1 MLPNSIE
8 RTTPIL
14 GYNPYAFIMGEKSNY
29 SHNVTN
35 SIKNKDSLDYFA
47 KNPEDMYAN
56 GEKTKKG
63 FRITP
68 LLKGI
73 VSLGVVLLGTIGL
86 IKGGGKLKNVK
97 LTNAARNSAPSAGST
112 ASSGFCGKVLGG
124 LTKAKDAVVNS
135 TKKFGG
141 FVSNKFHTADTWIR
155 GKFHKP

>member
-1 MLPNSIE
+1 MLPNSLD
-8 RTTPIL
+8 RTAPIL
-14 GYNPYAFIMGEKSNY
+14 GYNPYAFIMGGEN
-29 SHNVTN
+29 N
-35 SIKNKDSLDYFA
+35 SIKQKTVSRGSRQLDYFA
-47 KNPEDMYAN
+47 KNPEDMYVN
-56 GEKTKKG
+56 GEKAKKG

-73 VSLGVVLLGTIGL
+73 VGFGAVLLGTIGL

-135 TKKFGG
+135 AKKFGG